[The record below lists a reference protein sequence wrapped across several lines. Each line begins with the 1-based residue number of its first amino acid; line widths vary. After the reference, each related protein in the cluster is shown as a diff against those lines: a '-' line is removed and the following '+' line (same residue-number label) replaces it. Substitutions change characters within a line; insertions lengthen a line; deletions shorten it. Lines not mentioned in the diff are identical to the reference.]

1 MKFDSTPF
9 NMDTPP
15 PPLNKIRSNLY
26 GSMVAV
32 LTASHC
38 ICINLSDYVDV
49 HVGVVVQ
56 FCPLFKFYFPLF
68 YTHYHS
74 SPYTKTKEDKN

>member
-1 MKFDSTPF
+1 MKFDPNPF
-9 NMDTPP
+9 NMDT
-15 PPLNKIRSNLY
+15 PLNKIRSNLY
-26 GSMVAV
+26 GLMVAV

-38 ICINLSDYVDV
+38 ICINLSDFVDV

-56 FCPLFKFYFPLF
+56 FCPWFKF